1 MILNFNGGEN
11 ARFTKYIHNQKRNNI
26 LYNNK
31 EIRKFFICEDIDDN
45 NQDKELLRTIQVK
58 MNIILIF
65 RI

>member
-1 MILNFNGGEN
+1 MTGFDYEELEKLI
-11 ARFTKYIHNQKRNNI
+11 NI

-58 MNIILIF
+58 MNIIPIF

>member
-1 MILNFNGGEN
+1 MTDFDYEELEELI
-11 ARFTKYIHNQKRNNI
+11 NI

-45 NQDKELLRTIQVK
+45 NQDKKLLRTIQVK
-58 MNIILIF
+58 MNIIPIF